1 MKRSGYRD
9 KEAQIAIAFCVII
22 VLFMLPGSFGQY
34 VEGGPGGAD
43 DEGVIYVALT
53 NQSLLVGSWS
63 LILND
68 HEIQYLNLT
77 LSEVDKYLYG
87 PGILATDNISQRVN
101 AVGWWEGDY
110 YLLYVLTSDGIEM
123 IVIRLV
129 ADGDIISAEY
139 ESYRIDG
146 NISTGEVS
154 GSRIVKEIE
163 TQGPIFGASAE
174 EIKKAILIDSKDENI
189 HEDVCFYVCENSSDN
204 SGGDEASEKTSD
216 QPNIKAK
223 KKSVRWIN

>member
-1 MKRSGYRD
+1 MKRSGYRN
-9 KEAQIAIAFCVII
+9 KEAQITIAFCVII

-34 VEGGPGGAD
+34 VEGEPGGAD
-43 DEGVIYVALT
+43 DEEVIYMALT
-53 NQSLLVGSWS
+53 NQSRLVGSWN

-87 PGILATDNISQRVN
+87 PGILAKDNISQRVN

-123 IVIRLV
+123 IVIRLMTE
-129 ADGDIISAEY
+129 GDIISAEY

-154 GSRIVKEIE
+154 GSRIVEEIG
-163 TQGPIFGASAE
+163 TQGPTFGASPDEINKSILKDLKE
-174 EIKKAILIDSKDENI
+174 ENS

-204 SGGDEASEKTSD
+204 SGRDEASEKTSD
-216 QPNIKAK
+216 HRI
-223 KKSVRWIN
+223 